1 MSGVLSAQ
9 PEVILKELGRL
20 WTSVGE
26 DEHSK
31 GKPSV
36 LRACAMTLIV
46 ATDTED
52 TDAFEATQTVI
63 SLMQSHPSRAIFLRR
78 SPDAE
83 NGISARVLA
92 QCWMPFGKAQ
102 QICCEQVEID
112 ATGERWIEVGPT
124 LRGII
129 VPDLPVV
136 VWCRQ
141 RSLLWGKSLKG
152 TPGWDT
158 ILPLA
163 TKVIADT
170 ADASAAGAAPLRQ
183 ALDTISLWQ
192 TDDRAA
198 GDLEWTRLTPWR
210 EAIAEAFDDP
220 QLLAQRESFHSVEIA
235 TASHAPSSAALYLFG
250 WLAGRL
256 NLTPTFTAVESGTSG
271 LARVALRGSGTSLVL
286 ERNSPECMRLTIG
299 DRSHSFSM
307 QPPSLFNLMHEELT
321 VLGRDDEFRAALAR
335 AREVPGA

>member
-1 MSGVLSAQ
+1 MSTLLSAQ

-46 ATDTED
+46 ATDADDAE
-52 TDAFEATQTVI
+52 AFEATQTVI

-78 SPDAE
+78 SPQAE

-112 ATGERWIEVGPT
+112 AVPERWIEVGPT
-124 LRGII
+124 LRGVI

-141 RSLLWGKSLKG
+141 RSLLWGKSLEEN
-152 TPGWDT
+152 PGWDT

-163 TKVIADT
+163 TKVIVDT
-170 ADASAAGAAPLRQ
+170 ADVAASGAAALRQ
-183 ALDTISLWQ
+183 ALDTITLWQ
-192 TDDRAA
+192 ADDRAA

-210 EAIAEAFDDP
+210 EAISDAFDDP
-220 QLLAQRESFHSVEIA
+220 NLLAQRESFHSVEIA
-235 TASHAPSSAALYLFG
+235 TATHSASSAALYLFG

-256 NLTPTFTAVESGTSG
+256 AVIPSFTSVESATPG
-271 LARVALRGSGTSLVL
+271 LARVSLLGSGTSLVV
-286 ERNSPECMRLTIG
+286 ERTGPESMRLTIS
-299 DRSHSFSM
+299 DRSQSFNM

-321 VLGRDDEFRAALAR
+321 VLGRDDEFRAALER
-335 AREVPGA
+335 ARSLLGG

>member
-1 MSGVLSAQ
+1 MSTLLSAQ

-46 ATDTED
+46 ATDAED
-52 TDAFEATQTVI
+52 EGAFEATQTVV
-63 SLMQSHPSRAIFLRR
+63 SLMQAHPSRAIILRR

-102 QICCEQVEID
+102 QICCEQIEID
-112 ATGERWIEVGPT
+112 AVPERWIEVGPT
-124 LRGII
+124 LLGVI

-141 RSLLWGKSLKG
+141 RSVLWGESVEG
-152 TPGWDT
+152 NPGWDT

-163 TKVIADT
+163 TKLIVDT
-170 ADASAAGAAPLRQ
+170 AGASATGTSHQRQ
-183 ALDTISLWQ
+183 ALATIARWQ
-192 TDDRAA
+192 RQERVV

-210 EAIAEAFDDP
+210 EAISGAFDDP
-220 QLLAQRESFHSVEIA
+220 HLLARRDSFFSVEIA
-235 TASHAPSSAALYLFG
+235 TSSQLPSTAALYFFG

-256 NLTPTFTAVESGTSG
+256 AVIPRFTTVESENQG
-271 LARVALRGSGTSLVL
+271 LVRVSLLGSGPSVVL
-286 ERNSPECMRLTIG
+286 ERVGADGMRLTVG
-299 DRSHSFSM
+299 DRTQSFSLNA
-307 QPPSLFNLMHEELT
+307 PSLFNLMHEELT
-321 VLGRDDEFRAALAR
+321 ILGRDEEFRAALPRAR
-335 AREVPGA
+335 ALLGA

>member
-1 MSGVLSAQ
+1 MSATLTAQ

-20 WTSVGE
+20 WTSFGQ

-46 ATDTED
+46 ATDAED
-52 TDAFEATQTVI
+52 TEAFDATQTVI
-63 SLMQSHPSRAIFLRR
+63 SLMQAHPSRAIFLRR

-112 ATGERWIEVGPT
+112 ATGEKWVEVGPT

-141 RSLLWGKSLKG
+141 RSLLWGERYEENV
-152 TPGWDT
+152 GWDT

-170 ADASAAGAAPLRQ
+170 ADASAAGAHALRE
-183 ALDTISLWQ
+183 ALDTLLLWQ
-192 TDDRAA
+192 TDERAA

-210 EAIAEAFDDP
+210 EAIADAFDDP
-220 QLLAQRESFHSVEIA
+220 QLLAQRESFHTVEIA
-235 TASHAPSSAALYLFG
+235 STSATPSSAALYLYG
-250 WLAGRL
+250 WVAGRL
-256 NLTPTFTAVESGTSG
+256 AVTPSFTTVNGQTAGV
-271 LARVALRGSGTSLVL
+271 ARVSLRGSGPTIEI
-286 ERNSPECMRLTIG
+286 ERSAPECMRVTVNG
-299 DRSHSFSM
+299 RGHSFSM

-321 VLGRDDEFRAALAR
+321 VLGRDDEFRAALVRAR
-335 AREVPGA
+335 AQLGG

>member
-1 MSGVLSAQ
+1 MSTVLSAQ

-31 GKPSV
+31 GRPSV

-52 TDAFEATQTVI
+52 ADAFSATQTVI
-63 SLMQSHPSRAIFLRR
+63 SLMQAHPSRAIFLRI

-83 NGISARVLA
+83 NGICARVLA

-112 ATGERWIEVGPT
+112 ATGDRWIEVGPT
-124 LRGII
+124 LRGVI

-141 RSLLWGKSLKG
+141 RSLLWGEALERK
-152 TPGWDT
+152 PGWDT

-170 ADASAAGAAPLRQ
+170 ADASADGAARLRQ
-183 ALDTISLWQ
+183 ALDTISGWQ
-192 TDDRAA
+192 TDDRA
-198 GDLEWTRLTPWR
+198 GSDLEWTRLTSWR
-210 EAIAEAFDDP
+210 EAIADAFGDP
-220 QLLAQRESFHSVEIA
+220 KLLAQRESFHSIEIA
-235 TASHAPSSAALYLFG
+235 ASHLPSSAALYLYG

-256 NLTPTFTAVESGTSG
+256 KLTPTFTTVESETPG
-271 LARVALRGSGTSLVL
+271 LVRVSLLGSGTSLVL
-286 ERNSPECMRLTIG
+286 ERVGPECMRLTVG
-299 DRSHSFSM
+299 DRSQSFSM

-321 VLGRDDEFRAALAR
+321 VLGRDDEFRAALLR
-335 AREVPGA
+335 ARSLIGA

>member
-1 MSGVLSAQ
+1 MSTVLSAQ

-31 GKPSV
+31 GRPSV

-46 ATDTED
+46 ATDAED
-52 TDAFEATQTVI
+52 KDSFEATQTVI
-63 SLMQSHPSRAIFLRR
+63 SLMQGHPSRAIFLRR
-78 SPDAE
+78 SPQAE

-112 ATGERWIEVGPT
+112 ATGERWVEVGPT

-141 RSLLWGKSLKG
+141 PSVLWGESLKEN
-152 TPGWDT
+152 PGWDT

-163 TKVIADT
+163 TKVIVDT
-170 ADASAAGAAPLRQ
+170 ADASASGAGALRQ
-183 ALDTISLWQ
+183 ALDTIALWQ

-198 GDLEWTRLTPWR
+198 ADLEWTRLTPWR
-210 EAIAEAFDDP
+210 EAIADAFDDP

-235 TASHAPSSAALYLFG
+235 TASQLPSSAALYLFG

-256 NLTPTFTAVESGTSG
+256 AVTPSFTTVENGTPG
-271 LARVALRGSGTSLVL
+271 LVRVSLLGSGTRLVL
-286 ERNSPECMRLTIG
+286 ERTAPECMRLAVG

-307 QPPSLFNLMHEELT
+307 QPPSLFNLMNEELT
-321 VLGRDDEFRAALAR
+321 VLGGDDEFRAALPRAR
-335 AREVPGA
+335 ALLGA

>member
-1 MSGVLSAQ
+1 MSTVLSAQ

-31 GKPSV
+31 GRPSV

-46 ATDTED
+46 ATDAED
-52 TDAFEATQTVI
+52 ADAFSATQTVI
-63 SLMQSHPSRAIFLRR
+63 SLMQAHPSRAIFLRR

-83 NGISARVLA
+83 NGICARVLA

-112 ATGERWIEVGPT
+112 ATGERWVEVGPT
-124 LRGII
+124 LRGVI

-141 RSLLWGKSLKG
+141 RSVLWGESLQE

-163 TKVIADT
+163 TKVIVDT
-170 ADASAAGAAPLRQ
+170 ADASASGAAALSQ
-183 ALDTISLWQ
+183 AFDTISLWQ
-192 TDDRAA
+192 TEDRAA
-198 GDLEWTRLTPWR
+198 ADLEWTRLTPWR
-210 EAIAEAFDDP
+210 EAIADAFDDP

-235 TASHAPSSAALYLFG
+235 AASQLPSSAALYLFG

-256 NLTPTFTAVESGTSG
+256 TVTPSFTTAESGTPG
-271 LARVALRGSGTSLVL
+271 LVRVAIRGSGTSLVL
-286 ERNSPECMRLTIG
+286 ERTSPECMRLTIG
-299 DRSHSFSM
+299 DRSQSFSM

-321 VLGRDDEFRAALAR
+321 VLGRDDEFRAALVRAR
-335 AREVPGA
+335 ALLG

>member
-1 MSGVLSAQ
+1 MSSVLSAQ

-36 LRACAMTLIV
+36 LRACAMTLII

-63 SLMQSHPSRAIFLRR
+63 SLMQAHPSRAIFLRR

-141 RSLLWGKSLKG
+141 RSLLWGESLKG
-152 TPGWDT
+152 NPGWDT

-210 EAIAEAFDDP
+210 EAIADAFDDP

-235 TASHAPSSAALYLFG
+235 TASHAQSSAALYLFG

-256 NLTPTFTAVESGTSG
+256 TLTPSFTTVESGTPG
-271 LARVALRGSGTSLVL
+271 LVRVALRGSGTSVVL
-286 ERNSPECMRLTIG
+286 ERSSPECMRLTVG
-299 DRSHSFSM
+299 DRGHSFSM
-307 QPPSLFNLMHEELT
+307 RPPSLFNLMHEELT
-321 VLGRDDEFRAALAR
+321 VLGRDDEFRAALPR
-335 AREVPGA
+335 AREVLG

>member
-1 MSGVLSAQ
+1 MSALLSAQ

-52 TDAFEATQTVI
+52 EGAFEATQTVV
-63 SLMQSHPSRAIFLRR
+63 SLMQAHPSRAIILRR
-78 SPDAE
+78 SADAE

-102 QICCEQVEID
+102 QICCEQIEID
-112 ATGERWIEVGPT
+112 AVPERWIEVGPT
-124 LRGII
+124 LLGVI

-141 RSLLWGKSLKG
+141 RSVLWGESVANN
-152 TPGWDT
+152 PGWDS

-163 TKVIADT
+163 TKLIVDT
-170 ADASAAGAAPLRQ
+170 ADASATGTAHQRQ
-183 ALDTISLWQ
+183 ALATISLWQ
-192 TDDRAA
+192 SQERVV

-210 EAIAEAFDDP
+210 EAISGAFDDP
-220 QLLAQRESFHSVEIA
+220 QLLARRDSFFAVEIA
-235 TASHAPSSAALYLFG
+235 TSSQLPPTSALYFFG

-256 NLTPTFTAVESGTSG
+256 AVIPRFTTVESETPG
-271 LARVALRGSGTSLVL
+271 LVRVSLLGSGPSVVL
-286 ERNSPECMRLTIG
+286 ERIGGDCMRLTIG
-299 DRSHSFSM
+299 DRTQSFSLNA
-307 QPPSLFNLMHEELT
+307 PSLFNLMHEELT
-321 VLGRDDEFRAALAR
+321 ILGRDEEFRAALPRAR
-335 AREVPGA
+335 ALLGA